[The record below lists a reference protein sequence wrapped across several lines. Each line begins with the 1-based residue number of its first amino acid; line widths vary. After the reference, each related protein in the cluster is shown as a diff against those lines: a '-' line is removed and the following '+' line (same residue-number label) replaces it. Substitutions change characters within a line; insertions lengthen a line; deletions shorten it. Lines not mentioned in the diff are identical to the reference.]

1 MSQETI
7 NKSLQKNLISPL
19 TNDLLWSQFLHA
31 FSYELE
37 NQRIKYESIKKNYD
51 IYSNEKDGVVRI
63 SESFGYEPNLVIN
76 NTLNMARKETESIP
90 YRIKKKTT

>member
-76 NTLNMARKETESIP
+76 NTLNIS
-90 YRIKKKTT
+90 